1 MMNSTYDHRTPGQS
15 AYANNTPLF
24 MTPLNRDFG
33 ISASPM
39 IMNSPKYTTSLQQSS
54 FVGGM
59 SNVFSP
65 VYANPTARLSETPIY
80 VPAGLNPYDKPNATP
95 VTMFGRNAVK
105 EEPYRLSPSYSPIAS
120 F

>member
-1 MMNSTYDHRTPGQS
+1 
-15 AYANNTPLF
+15 

-39 IMNSPKYTTSLQQSS
+39 VMNSPKYTTSLQQSS

-80 VPAGLNPYDKPNATP
+80 VPAGLNPFDKPNATP
-95 VTMFGRNAVK
+95 VGMFGRAIAK
-105 EEPYRLSPSYSPIAS
+105 EEPYRVSPSYSPIAS